1 MAKNVNQHLL
11 QLDLSSR
18 YTELCNVWVTHDYF
32 KDGLFASAEL
42 IPDDSTLYELR
53 KLNLQFRVDKKGILL
68 GYRTDEM
75 RNNVY
80 QLTKP
85 VKLTFWIRVLDN
97 YFLNYSELPFEFS
110 NEIYY
115 FSNKIA
121 DKQDS
126 GKKSLSKKGFATAE
140 DRLPMGTHQ
149 MRYAY
154 AAPLRDALVEVRDD
168 FDAIAFDAQQEG
180 EHSFINLNLTEEPA
194 GRYRVFLNGEL
205 ASTFYL
211 VPNSV
216 GKVFGVIDV
225 FLDKADK
232 SIYSFYDANGAVI
245 RQNYSLR
252 FKNRAIKWRYLIIE
266 NTPSPVHTDW
276 QIMDGR
282 RGRNADAV
290 NFTAPKEV
298 VLEAGGKAVEVMSTQ
313 PIPLKEAQD
322 EKFRLRT
329 KKGKNKVDSIL
340 DLPCA
345 TARSSFKTN
354 FENKSE
360 VFSELLVYL

>member
-1 MAKNVNQHLL
+1 MAKNVNSHLL

-42 IPDDSTLYELR
+42 IPDEETLYELR

-68 GYRTDEM
+68 GYRMDDM
-75 RNNVY
+75 RNNVAH
-80 QLTKP
+80 LTKP
-85 VKLTFWIRVLDN
+85 VKLTFWVRVLDN
-97 YFLNYSELPFEFS
+97 YFLNYSDLPFEFS

-115 FSNKIA
+115 FSNRVEG
-121 DKQDS
+121 KQDT
-126 GKKSLSKKGFATAE
+126 GKKGLSQKAFVTAE
-140 DRLPMGTHQ
+140 DRIATGSHQ

-154 AAPLRDALVEVRDD
+154 AQPLTDAHVEVRDD
-168 FDAIAFDAQQEG
+168 FDAVAFDAQQQG
-180 EHSFINLNLTEEPA
+180 EHEFINLNLTQEPA
-194 GRYRVFLNGEL
+194 GRYRVFINGAL

-216 GKVFGVIDV
+216 GKVFGVIEL
-225 FLDKADK
+225 FLDKKDH
-232 SIYSFYDANGAVI
+232 SIYSFYDANGGVI
-245 RQNYSLR
+245 RQNYNLR
-252 FKNRAIKWRYLIIE
+252 VKNRAIKWRYLLIE
-266 NTPSPVHTDW
+266 NTPSPVHSDW
-276 QIMDGR
+276 QILDAR
-282 RGRNADAV
+282 RGRNNDAV
-290 NFTAPKEV
+290 GFTSPKEV
-298 VLEAGGKAVEVMSTQ
+298 PLEGGGKAVEVMSTH
-313 PIPLKEAQD
+313 PIPLKEAQE

-345 TARSSFKTN
+345 SARSSFKTN